1 MVDFCI
7 RYEVWI
13 KIHFVCVFNIQPT
26 ASIWKSISPLN
37 SFYILCFG
45 YKITTKVVEVMKFQL
60 SYLKSWKVMLLKC
73 YTKSICQQIYRT
85 QQWPQEWKRSVFTEV
100 PKKGNAKEYSDY
112 HTIALI
118 SNASKFM
125 LKILQA
131 RLQQDMNWELPDV
144 QAGFQR
150 GRGTRDQIE
159 NICWIFKKAR
169 QFEKNMYFC
178 FLDSSKAFDSVD
190 RDKLWKIPK
199 EMGISHHLSC
209 LLRNLYA
216 SQEGTIR
223 TRYGTTDWFK
233 TDKSVQQHIV
243 ILPI

>member
-1 MVDFCI
+1 MPANLENGHRIEFSNGH
-7 RYEVWI
+7 RTR
-13 KIHFVCVFNIQPT
+13 KGQF
-26 ASIWKSISPLN
+26 
-37 SFYILCFG
+37 SF
-45 YKITTKVVEVMKFQL
+45 Q
-60 SYLKSWKVMLLKC
+60 S
-73 YTKSICQQIYRT
+73 Q
-85 QQWPQEWKRSVFTEV
+85 RS
-100 PKKGNAKEYSDY
+100 NAKVCSNY
-112 HTIALI
+112 HTTAII
-118 SNASKFM
+118 SHASKFM

-159 NICWIFKKAR
+159 NIRWIFKKAR

-216 SQEGTIR
+216 SQEATIR